1 MSELL
6 CPAGTLE
13 SFHAAISNGADA
25 IYLGLDKFSARAY
38 AENFNLDNL
47 KGLVE
52 FAHLRNVRIYVTVN
66 TITYDDELEEVY
78 MTIDALA
85 AIHVDGVI
93 VQDLAVLTYIA
104 THYSSLEISASTQC
118 GIDDVDGVRLAQ
130 ELGVKRVV
138 FARETPLEKLKARP
152 KLRSKP
158 SSMALCA
165 FLILVTALC
174 PP

>member
-78 MTIDALA
+78 KTIDALA

-118 GIDDVDGVRLAQ
+118 GIDDVDGVRLA
-130 ELGVKRVV
+130 
-138 FARETPLEKLKARP
+138 
-152 KLRSKP
+152 
-158 SSMALCA
+158 
-165 FLILVTALC
+165 
-174 PP
+174 

>member
-66 TITYDDELEEVY
+66 TITYDDEFETGKTVTY
-78 MTIDALA
+78 TIDA
-85 AIHVDGVI
+85 
-93 VQDLAVLTYIA
+93 A
-104 THYSSLEISASTQC
+104 TGDSGTP
-118 GIDDVDGVRLAQ
+118 
-130 ELGVKRVV
+130 VV
-138 FARETPLEKLKARP
+138 TP
-152 KLRSKP
+152 
-158 SSMALCA
+158 
-165 FLILVTALC
+165 
-174 PP
+174 